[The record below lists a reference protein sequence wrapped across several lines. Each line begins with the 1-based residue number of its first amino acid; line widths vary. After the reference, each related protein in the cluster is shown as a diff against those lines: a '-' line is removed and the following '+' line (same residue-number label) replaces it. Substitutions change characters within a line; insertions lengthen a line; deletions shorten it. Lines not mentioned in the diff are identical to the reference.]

1 MCTDSFEGHHVL
13 FITWVEALALQNCQ
27 TIVLKLLQPEL
38 MCLYQNV
45 APPSSELAH
54 PLQVYLAWLV
64 AEGVDHWDQGS
75 C

>member
-1 MCTDSFEGHHVL
+1 MNLVNYSNSGSSEE
-13 FITWVEALALQNCQ
+13 INP
-27 TIVLKLLQPEL
+27 LLQPEL